1 VVKPIP
7 RCSDRVC
14 ALLVRRGAADEESS
28 TDRIYSRSIT
38 FVKPIPSRC
47 FRQGLRD
54 LGYIEDKKIVIDYR
68 YGEGK
73 EDLLTHAGIVDAL
86 VAAKSR
92 GVHVAPKT
100 DRTESAGKTRAPN
113 LRLHS

>member
-1 VVKPIP
+1 MRFFLTLLFVFALSIP
-7 RCSDRVC
+7 AEAQQPKKVP
-14 ALLVRRGAADEESS
+14 
-28 TDRIYSRSIT
+28 RIGFIVGQSRSSSQYQ
-38 FVKPIPSRC
+38 VDG

-92 GVHVAPKT
+92 GVHVALKT